1 MNERAAI
8 PKLVIG
14 TGFPAAPD
22 PDSITSAV
30 VGTAQSSSKHPPFGL
45 SSAFVFEDCNHDVL
59 TFSTDIDRQIGS
71 ILERS
76 NALDSG
82 EFNCIEYINRVFPTE
97 QSLASADKVLEKLR
111 HQIKFLDNE
120 IKSLTRYQT
129 DASQQTKQELEEVKL
144 AIIDL
149 VARIKTIKSKAAES
163 ECMVLEIT
171 HDIKSLDQ
179 AKRNL
184 THTITIFKRLQMFVN
199 ALDQLKGVAN
209 RKQYRE
215 TAHLLQVTLMLMD
228 KFKGYKNVK
237 QVASLCDSVAQF
249 QLDIKRI
256 IFNEFDSSLSGG
268 TFKMQTQVLND
279 ACLVVDVLGSD
290 IKTQLIDWYCE
301 TQLKDYRGIFRT
313 NSEVA
318 GLVDISRRY
327 AWLKRALKTHDEQ
340 HSALFLAEWRV
351 AECFTIKFCRD
362 TCKYLSEVLAKS
374 EKDNTIDT
382 VVMLQAINTTL
393 EFEGKVDRR
402 FTQRDY
408 SDLVKSEHEFAPT
421 TSKFYKIIASCFEPF
436 LWHYIDLE
444 DKALAEKFEVFKT
457 QTLHTDEEA
466 VLTSSTDLFLV
477 YRQTL
482 LNGARL
488 STRKPFLDLSQMF
501 GKWLN
506 NYNSL
511 LLSKLHRDDKRVPTD
526 DDLRNTCYIM
536 NTADYC
542 ASTTAQLEEKLI
554 EKIDE
559 DMKGLLSLSA
569 ERESFMS
576 CSASAVQSLVRLVE
590 NSTEAAFQA
599 MIKRSWSTV
608 TSVGDQSEHITMI
621 AVTLSSAI
629 KVIRRTIISTKY
641 FRSFCDKFAESFT
654 SKYLAA
660 IYKCRPL
667 SEVGA
672 EQMLLDT
679 YSLKIILTEM
689 STLDSDPPIQPPPA
703 YIKILGRGITKI
715 EQLLK
720 VVLRPQDPT
729 DVLVD
734 TYNLLYQDYS
744 ASNFQRILELKGLR
758 RSEMQPIL
766 DVFQIKIPA
775 GTQPALPPPPPPLP
789 DLAKGAMGNFKPD
802 FRKFMNNINL
812 KRS

>member
-249 QLDIKRI
+249 QLDIKRT

-362 TCKYLSEVLAKS
+362 TCKYLSE
-374 EKDNTIDT
+374 
-382 VVMLQAINTTL
+382 
-393 EFEGKVDRR
+393 
-402 FTQRDY
+402 DY

-421 TSKFYKIIASCFEPF
+421 TSKFYRLLLRALKPF

-466 VLTSSTDLFLV
+466 VLTSSTDLF
-477 YRQTL
+477 
-482 LNGARL
+482 
-488 STRKPFLDLSQMF
+488 F
-501 GKWLN
+501 
-506 NYNSL
+506 L

>member
-1 MNERAAI
+1 MNRRAAI

-249 QLDIKRI
+249 QLDIKRT
-256 IFNEFDSSLSGG
+256 IFNEFDSR
-268 TFKMQTQVLND
+268 
-279 ACLVVDVLGSD
+279 
-290 IKTQLIDWYCE
+290 TQLIDWYCE

-340 HSALFLAEWRV
+340 HSALLQVESRRV
-351 AECFTIKFCRD
+351 F
-362 TCKYLSEVLAKS
+362 YH
-374 EKDNTIDT
+374 
-382 VVMLQAINTTL
+382 Q
-393 EFEGKVDRR
+393 
-402 FTQRDY
+402 DY

-679 YSLKIILTEM
+679 S
-689 STLDSDPPIQPPPA
+689 PIQPPPA

-789 DLAKGAMGNFKPD
+789 DLAKGQ
-802 FRKFMNNINL
+802 
-812 KRS
+812 

>member
-256 IFNEFDSSLSGG
+256 IFNEFDSR
-268 TFKMQTQVLND
+268 
-279 ACLVVDVLGSD
+279 
-290 IKTQLIDWYCE
+290 TQLIDWYCE

-313 NSEVA
+313 NSEVC
-318 GLVDISRRY
+318 SRSCRY
-327 AWLKRALKTHDEQ
+327 FAPLRVAEARALKTHDEQ

-789 DLAKGAMGNFKPD
+789 DLAKGGNGEFQARFPQIHEQHQFEEKLR
-802 FRKFMNNINL
+802 FR
-812 KRS
+812 